1 MHSSHDK
8 TAKNQQESAATIQ
21 SRREDSA
28 PAFQFKDNRSEA
40 VAQRQLQEMM
50 QNSPKGTSN
59 FPFQAKADQAA
70 EKAPSTPVQKK
81 ENKTGL
87 PDNLKSG
94 VENLSGI
101 AMDDVKVHYN
111 SAKPAQMQAHA
122 YAQGTNIHVAPGQEK
137 HLPHEAW
144 HVVQQKQG
152 RVKPTTQLQGGVNI
166 NDDKSL
172 EREADLMG
180 SKSLQRQAVQ
190 QQKKKAPTKSGPI
203 QMKALINAVMQ
214 LAKKPS
220 FVTIGALSL
229 EGLGHVGIG
238 IALILAG
245 VGKISTGLLA
255 VLGIPTV
262 IAGVGQVIV
271 GVSKWVRAGIM
282 AWARRK
288 GELSSG
294 QKTALATLT
303 SIEAGISIATA
314 VTGAATA
321 HAVVAIIAKVI
332 SAISAFVK
340 FIRGLVSIEPKEGK
354 KIPKYVVIIEAIIG
368 ALSAVADVIEAPA
381 NIITNAVMYIV
392 NLVKEVRGVHGSVRD
407 TQEKR
412 QARASAE
419 AGETQP
425 LLSGQR
431 STSYGSTD

>member
-144 HVVQQKQG
+144 HVVQQKQV
-152 RVKPTTQLQGGVNI
+152 RVKPTT
-166 NDDKSL
+166 
-172 EREADLMG
+172 
-180 SKSLQRQAVQ
+180 
-190 QQKKKAPTKSGPI
+190 
-203 QMKALINAVMQ
+203 
-214 LAKKPS
+214 
-220 FVTIGALSL
+220 
-229 EGLGHVGIG
+229 
-238 IALILAG
+238 
-245 VGKISTGLLA
+245 
-255 VLGIPTV
+255 
-262 IAGVGQVIV
+262 
-271 GVSKWVRAGIM
+271 
-282 AWARRK
+282 
-288 GELSSG
+288 
-294 QKTALATLT
+294 
-303 SIEAGISIATA
+303 
-314 VTGAATA
+314 
-321 HAVVAIIAKVI
+321 
-332 SAISAFVK
+332 
-340 FIRGLVSIEPKEGK
+340 
-354 KIPKYVVIIEAIIG
+354 
-368 ALSAVADVIEAPA
+368 
-381 NIITNAVMYIV
+381 
-392 NLVKEVRGVHGSVRD
+392 
-407 TQEKR
+407 
-412 QARASAE
+412 
-419 AGETQP
+419 
-425 LLSGQR
+425 
-431 STSYGSTD
+431 

>member
-1 MHSSHDK
+1 M
-8 TAKNQQESAATIQ
+8 
-21 SRREDSA
+21 
-28 PAFQFKDNRSEA
+28 
-40 VAQRQLQEMM
+40 
-50 QNSPKGTSN
+50 
-59 FPFQAKADQAA
+59 
-70 EKAPSTPVQKK
+70 
-81 ENKTGL
+81 
-87 PDNLKSG
+87 
-94 VENLSGI
+94 
-101 AMDDVKVHYN
+101 
-111 SAKPAQMQAHA
+111 
-122 YAQGTNIHVAPGQEK
+122 
-137 HLPHEAW
+137 
-144 HVVQQKQG
+144 
-152 RVKPTTQLQGGVNI
+152 
-166 NDDKSL
+166 
-172 EREADLMG
+172 
-180 SKSLQRQAVQ
+180 
-190 QQKKKAPTKSGPI
+190 
-203 QMKALINAVMQ
+203 
-214 LAKKPS
+214 
-220 FVTIGALSL
+220 
-229 EGLGHVGIG
+229 
-238 IALILAG
+238 
-245 VGKISTGLLA
+245 
-255 VLGIPTV
+255 
-262 IAGVGQVIV
+262 IV